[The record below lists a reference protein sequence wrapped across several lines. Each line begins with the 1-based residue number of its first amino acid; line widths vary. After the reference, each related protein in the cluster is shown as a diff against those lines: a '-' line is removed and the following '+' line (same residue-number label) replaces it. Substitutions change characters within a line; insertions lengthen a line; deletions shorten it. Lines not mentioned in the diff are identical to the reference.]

1 MSVTVYHAR
10 IDGLLRTTNGDVG
23 TRLQRIGVRV
33 QNTAKVMCPV
43 DTGRLRSSIQTTNVR
58 RSGNHELSVRV
69 GSAVNYARY
78 VELGTRR
85 MRARPYLRPAL
96 SQNV

>member
-1 MSVTVYHAR
+1 MLTGTS
-10 IDGLLRTTNGDVG
+10 GEVG
-23 TRLQRIGVRV
+23 SRLQRSGVRV
-33 QNTAKVMCPV
+33 QNRAKQLCPV
-43 DTGRLRSSIQTTNVR
+43 DTGRLRSSITMTNTQQTSASV
-58 RSGNHELSVRV
+58 LSVRV

-96 SQNV
+96 SQAFT